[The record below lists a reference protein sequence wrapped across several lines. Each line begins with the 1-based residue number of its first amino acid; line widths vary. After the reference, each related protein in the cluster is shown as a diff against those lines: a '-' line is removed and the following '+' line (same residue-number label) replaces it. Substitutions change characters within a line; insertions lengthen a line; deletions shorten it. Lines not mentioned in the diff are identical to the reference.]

1 MELNQFNHV
10 YGIDISKE
18 WFDIALENK
27 VIRVKQDK
35 KHIIKFIRK
44 YLSKKQKVLCVLE
57 STGGY
62 ERLVAQC
69 LMEAGFEVHVAHPN
83 KVVAFAKAKGRLA
96 KTDKIDARI
105 LSEYGRFIDSSEI
118 RNPITPAQDELR
130 ELGARL
136 VQLKAMH
143 HQEKCRL
150 GMIESKIVKK
160 SIEKTLKLIEA
171 ELEGLEEKLLTLIHT
186 DPRLKA
192 LYVNLQ
198 SMKGVGKSLAL
209 MLIIDLPEL
218 GQLNGKQVAALVGV
232 APITRESGKKT
243 GYSATGHGRSAVR
256 KVLYMAALVAC
267 RHNSKMK
274 PFYER
279 LVEAGKAKKVAIV
292 AVMRK
297 MLVILNAMAKTGE
310 PFNA

>member
-1 MELNQFNHV
+1 MPIDQFNHI
-10 YGIDISKE
+10 YGIDVSKE

-27 VIRVKQDK
+27 VFRIKQDK
-35 KHIIKFIRK
+35 KHISKFICK
-44 YLSKKQKVLCVLE
+44 HLSKKEKVLCVLE

-69 LMEAGFEVHVAHPN
+69 LTESGIEVHVAHPN
-83 KVVAFAKAKGRLA
+83 KVLAFAKAKGRLA

-118 RNPITPAQDELR
+118 RRPSTPAQNELR

-136 VQLKAMH
+136 VQLKTMR

-150 GMIESKIVKK
+150 GTIESKIVKK
-160 SIEKTLKLIEA
+160 SIEKTLKSIETEIEA
-171 ELEGLEEKLLTLIHT
+171 IEQRLFILIHA
-186 DPRLKA
+186 DVRLND
-192 LYVNLQ
+192 LYTNLQ
-198 SMKGVGKSLAL
+198 SMKGVGKTLAL

-218 GQLNGKQVAALVGV
+218 GQLNRKQVAALVGV
-232 APITRESGKKT
+232 SPITRESGKKI
-243 GYSATGHGRSAVR
+243 GHSSTGHGRAAVR

-267 RHNSKMK
+267 RHNSNMK
-274 PFYER
+274 EFYER
-279 LVEAGKAKKVAIV
+279 LIEAGKAKKVAIV

-297 MLVILNAMAKTGE
+297 MLVILNAMARAGK
-310 PFNA
+310 PYFA